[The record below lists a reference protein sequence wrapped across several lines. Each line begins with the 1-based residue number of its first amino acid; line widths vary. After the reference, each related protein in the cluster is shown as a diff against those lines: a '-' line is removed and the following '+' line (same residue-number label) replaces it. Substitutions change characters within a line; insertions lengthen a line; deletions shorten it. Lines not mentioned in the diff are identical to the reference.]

1 MIPLRRLGLVATLA
15 LSSCSGAAEQAAV
28 VEIGKA
34 VPTYAA
40 ERLDGTPIALADL
53 RGQVVLLNIWA
64 TWCKPCREE
73 IPALERLHQANAS
86 RGLVIA
92 GVSIDVVDDTARIAG
107 FARDLGA
114 SYPLWLDRDDRVSMV
129 FRSIGVPSTYLIDRA
144 GVLRWRHMGPVR
156 SDDPTMLAAL
166 EAALADTTSAR

>member
-1 MIPLRRLGLVATLA
+1 VKYARAVLAIAALTSCGGPREQSATVDI
-15 LSSCSGAAEQAAV
+15 GAPA
-28 VEIGKA
+28 
-34 VPTYAA
+34 PTYAA

-53 RGQVVLLNIWA
+53 RGHVVLLNIWA

-73 IPALERLHQANAS
+73 IPALERLHLANAS

-92 GVSIDVVDDTARIAG
+92 GVSIDVVDDTTRIAT
-107 FARDLGA
+107 FARELGA
-114 SYPLWLDRDDRVSMV
+114 TYPLWLDRDDRVSMV

-156 SDDPTMLAAL
+156 SDDPALLAAL
-166 EAALADTTSAR
+166 EAALADTASAR

>member
-1 MIPLRRLGLVATLA
+1 MRPIVGLAVAA
-15 LSSCSGAAEQAAV
+15 VLSGCGGGTGEGAAV
-28 VEIGKA
+28 VDIGA
-34 VPTYAA
+34 PAPAYAA
-40 ERLDGTPIALADL
+40 EKLDGTPIALTEL

-73 IPALERLHQANAS
+73 IPALERLHQANAA

-92 GVSIDVVDDTARIAG
+92 GVSIDVVDDTARIAD
-107 FARDLGA
+107 FARALGA
-114 SYPLWLDRDDRVSMV
+114 TYPLWLDRDDRVSMV

-156 SDDPTMLAAL
+156 SDDPELIRAL
-166 EAALADTTSAR
+166 EAALADTASAR